1 MRGRAY
7 DAMRDAPP
15 RAMMRQRRVCARVL
29 PLLPL
34 TRRHCRHVPCRSLRA
49 RDPRHYHFH
58 FDIFFI
64 IDFHFLDAII
74 AAIDAIRRH
83 AIFADASPSPIFI
96 TP

>member
-1 MRGRAY
+1 MRSASAAACLCRAAIV
-7 DAMRDAPP
+7 AM
-15 RAMMRQRRVCARVL
+15 L
-29 PLLPL
+29 
-34 TRRHCRHVPCRSLRA
+34 PCRSLRA